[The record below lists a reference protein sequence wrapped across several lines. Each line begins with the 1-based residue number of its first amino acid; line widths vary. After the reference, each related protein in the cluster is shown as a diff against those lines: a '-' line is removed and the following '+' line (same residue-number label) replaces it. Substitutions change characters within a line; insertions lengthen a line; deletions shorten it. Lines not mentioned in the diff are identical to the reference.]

1 MSWWWPFKKREAAQ
15 AEHDFREMLDQ
26 ALLRQDDLEAATQRL
41 KESRKP
47 PKGGEEKKPPV
58 VDAPPRPNARPRNV

>member
-26 ALLRQDDLEAATQRL
+26 ALLRQDDLLAATERL
-41 KESRKP
+41 KESRKGKRGPEESSGEPSP
-47 PKGGEEKKPPV
+47 PHPKP
-58 VDAPPRPNARPRNV
+58 RRRNV